1 MTPCA
6 AQIFQPIVAGE
17 ITELVRGNENALLE
31 RFMPLVRR
39 QSVALDLEAVTRID
53 AAGLAALITV
63 YCTARESGHDFTI
76 LNPSSHVAEILAV
89 VGLDKILVAQHGGSF
104 SNPASRQKSPPER
117 ADSRTGIRLNESCL
131 ECGTMLDFGTSLSRL
146 HIRCDPNTGNPILK
160 AIFLLRHQSAGSPI
174 FG

>member
-1 MTPCA
+1 MNDNMCCTGLP
-6 AQIFQPIVAGE
+6 PIVASE

-39 QSVALDLEAVTRID
+39 QCVTLNLEAVTRID

-89 VGLDKILVAQHGGSF
+89 VGLDKILVARNAGGF
-104 SNPASRQKSPPER
+104 SESGIPAE
-117 ADSRTGIRLNESCL
+117 AT
-131 ECGTMLDFGTSLSRL
+131 
-146 HIRCDPNTGNPILK
+146 
-160 AIFLLRHQSAGSPI
+160 AA
-174 FG
+174 